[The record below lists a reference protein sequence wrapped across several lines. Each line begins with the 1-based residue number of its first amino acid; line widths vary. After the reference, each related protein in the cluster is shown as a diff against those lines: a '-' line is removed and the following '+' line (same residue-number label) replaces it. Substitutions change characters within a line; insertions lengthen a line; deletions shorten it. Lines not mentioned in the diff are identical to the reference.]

1 MKFIKEFRV
10 AILFFLLIGVAWLLV
25 QHNTEEKDYE
35 TGSLN
40 AGNPDNSYLDTT
52 KIYCCGD

>member
-10 AILFFLLIGVAWLLV
+10 AIIFFFLLGLAWLMV
-25 QHNTEEKDYE
+25 QHNTKSYE
-35 TGSLN
+35 TGFLN
-40 AGNPDNSYLDTT
+40 TGNPDNSYLDTT